1 MIDRATSY
9 TRLCRAMRLERLLPC
24 VIVGLGAGACADLTL
39 TDPNRQT
46 TDTFWQTQADA
57 LAGMTATYNGL
68 QRIGTYGRWGV
79 FAFDIR
85 SDIGFSNSPWGEL
98 ANFNKFAIAN
108 YDFEVN
114 NHLWRHHYETIYR
127 ANQVIQKVPG
137 ISMEGGLRSRIV
149 GEAKFVRALL
159 YSNLANLYGNVPL
172 QLDADDP
179 SARPATVP
187 EAQVWAQVE
196 RDLRDARAVLP
207 VTYGAADVGRP
218 TRGAADAL
226 LGKILLQ
233 QRKWAEARTA
243 LLAVVSAEA
252 AAGYMLMPDYGDN
265 FTVAGNNNRESVFE
279 VQMSNFQPNLN
290 QVGLNI
296 GKFVG
301 PCQIGFCDGTPT
313 RWYFDQF
320 FIDSTATVPRRHDP
334 RADYTFFWNKPGEM
348 VFGVPFTTR
357 YGTASTAIF
366 WKKWTT
372 YWKNFQDFDEPVNY
386 RVIRYADVLLMLAEA
401 ENEANATGGA
411 AAAKPYVDRVRAR
424 VQLAPLGATALA
436 SQAAM
441 RDAIL
446 RERLLEFGLEQ
457 SRWLDLRRHRLMDTQ
472 AEIDVLKSHD
482 SEFNSFQLN
491 KSELLPIPQSEIN
504 TNPNAR
510 QNPGY

>member
-1 MIDRATSY
+1 MNPRS
-9 TRLCRAMRLERLLPC
+9 RPPLPLMRAMRLKALVPA
-24 VIVGLGAGACADLTL
+24 IIGLSAACADLTL

-57 LAGMTATYNGL
+57 VAGMTATYNGL
-68 QRIGTYGRWGV
+68 QRIGTFGRWGV

-85 SDIGFSNSPWGEL
+85 SDIGYSDSPWGEL

-114 NHLWRHHYETIYR
+114 IHLWRHHYETIYR
-127 ANQVIQKVPG
+127 ANQVISKVPG
-137 ISMEGGLRSRIV
+137 INMDAGLRNRIV

-172 QLDADDP
+172 QLDPDNPA
-179 SARPATVP
+179 SRPATVP

-196 RDLRDARAVLP
+196 RDLRDASGVLP
-207 VTYGAADVGRP
+207 VTYASPTDKGRP
-218 TRGAADAL
+218 TKGAADAL
-226 LGKILLQ
+226 LGRALLQ
-233 QRKWAEARTA
+233 QRKWAEARTE
-243 LLAVVSAEA
+243 LLKVVANEA
-252 AAGYMLMPDYGDN
+252 AAGYMLMPNYGDN
-265 FTVAGNNNRESVFE
+265 FTVAGNNNAESVFE
-279 VQMSNFQPNLN
+279 VQMSNYQPDLN

-301 PCQIGFCDGTPT
+301 PCGIGFCDGKPT

-320 FIDSTATVPRRHDP
+320 FIDSTATVPRRYDP
-334 RADYTFFWNKPGEM
+334 RADYTFFWNKPGED

-357 YGTASTAIF
+357 YGATSTAIF

-372 YWKNFQDFDEPVNY
+372 YWKNFQDFDEPLNF

-401 ENEANATGGA
+401 ENESNASGGA
-411 AAAKPYVDRVRAR
+411 ALAKQYVDRVRAR
-424 VQLAPLGATALA
+424 VQLAPLGAAAVA

-457 SRWLDLRRHRLMDTQ
+457 SRWRDLRRQGMLDTQ
-472 AEIDVLKSHD
+472 ASIDVLKTHD
-482 SEFNSFQLN
+482 SEFNFFQLN
-491 KSELLPIPQSEIN
+491 KSKLLPIPQSEIN

>member
-1 MIDRATSY
+1 MNARPAY
-9 TRLCRAMRLERLLPC
+9 TLSDSRAMRLKALVP
-24 VIVGLGAGACADLTL
+24 IVVGMSVAACADLTL

-46 TDTFWQTQADA
+46 TNTFWLTQSDA

-68 QRIGTYGRWGV
+68 QRIGTFGRWGV

-85 SDIGFSNSPWGEL
+85 SDIGYSDSPWGEL

-137 ISMEGGLRSRIV
+137 INMDAALRSRIV

-172 QLDADDP
+172 QLDADNP
-179 SARPATVP
+179 AARPSTVT

-196 RDLRDARAVLP
+196 KDLREASAVLP
-207 VTYGAADVGRP
+207 LSYGAADRGRP

-226 LGKILLQ
+226 LGRALLQ
-233 QRKWAEARTA
+233 QRKWAEARVE
-243 LLAVVSAEA
+243 LLKVVNNEA
-252 AAGYMLMPDYGDN
+252 AVGYTLMPNYGDN
-265 FTVAGNNNRESVFE
+265 FTVAGNNNAESVFE
-279 VQMSNFQPNLN
+279 IQMSNFQPDLN

-301 PCQIGFCDGTPT
+301 PCGIGFCDGKPT
-313 RWYFDQF
+313 RWFFDQF

-334 RADYTFFWNKPGEM
+334 RADYTFFWNKPGEV
-348 VFGVPFTTR
+348 VFGVPFETR
-357 YGTASTAIF
+357 YGVGSTAIY

-372 YWKNFQDFDEPVNY
+372 YWKDFQDFDEPLNF

-401 ENEANATGGA
+401 ENEANPTTGA

-424 VQLAPLGATALA
+424 VQLAPLAAAAVA

-457 SRWLDLRRHRLMDTQ
+457 SRWRDLRRHRLMDTQ
-472 AEIDVLKSHD
+472 AEVDVLKTHD

-504 TNPNAR
+504 TNRNAR